1 MQQTYPNLRLMPR
14 GIRVNA
20 IAPGPMDTPFF
31 YPQEEKE
38 AVEFHKSQALG
49 GRLTDIKDIAPL
61 VDYLVNDKWI
71 TGQVLFCKF
80 FRCGGADISQR
91 RLHHPLDS
99 SLMYSTS
106 LGPCSLAVKTEM
118 KEIWI
123 FADCSDKA
131 SHTSTGDIRTTRCPP
146 PDSFHRHYLTSPTH
160 PSPTMSRDPPPES
173 RYYRERDENERR
185 ATHFPNQRPEVYNE
199 PVYEEVDYA
208 DCGHYAEYVDYSDAE
223 PEHHPVYEKPSSYTY
238 AIPKPQPVP
247 VPQPVACPEKAAL
260 ATGLPLPTSTGER
273 RRSRIPSALRTAFL
287 WCFGALSLLAYIVS
301 SSYKPFSPL
310 PSSLPF
316 TSPGTPASSSA
327 WPAQFGVPSLPKD
340 YVKKCHDLLE
350 PPKGTFTDRLDKLG
364 SKLDDTYVFVAEPGT
379 TASYYLG
386 GFGPGSWSRS
396 ERPFLV
402 AVNSTGDVT
411 ILTPR
416 FEEAR
421 ARLEKLPKEVQKR
434 ATWVAWEESESPFV
448 KLSAYFGRPSWVLDS
463 EVRAFIADGLLR
475 LGPQGPDERKE
486 ADRIRHAVVAIRE
499 RQDKREVELLRCA
512 NQFTLHA
519 IRKTR
524 SRMKLGITEGQTR
537 KILYEEMKAT
547 GLKDYSALVL
557 FGGEFGVL
565 EA

>member
-1 MQQTYPNLRLMPR
+1 
-14 GIRVNA
+14 
-20 IAPGPMDTPFF
+20 
-31 YPQEEKE
+31 
-38 AVEFHKSQALG
+38 
-49 GRLTDIKDIAPL
+49 
-61 VDYLVNDKWI
+61 
-71 TGQVLFCKF
+71 
-80 FRCGGADISQR
+80 
-91 RLHHPLDS
+91 
-99 SLMYSTS
+99 
-106 LGPCSLAVKTEM
+106 
-118 KEIWI
+118 
-123 FADCSDKA
+123 
-131 SHTSTGDIRTTRCPP
+131 
-146 PDSFHRHYLTSPTH
+146 
-160 PSPTMSRDPPPES
+160 MSRDPPPES

-185 ATHFPNQRPEVYNE
+185 ATHFPNQRPEVYDE

-223 PEHHPVYEKPSSYTY
+223 PEHHPVYEKPSSCTY
-238 AIPKPQPVP
+238 AIPKLHPVP
-247 VPQPVACPEKAAL
+247 VPQPIACPEKAAL

-273 RRSRIPSALRTAFL
+273 RRIPSALRTAFL
-287 WCFGALSLLAYIVS
+287 WCFGALSLLAYIVG

-316 TSPGTPASSSA
+316 TSPAVSASSSY
-327 WPAQFGVPSLPKD
+327 WPAQFRVPSLPKD
-340 YVKKCHDLLE
+340 YVKKCHGLLE

-421 ARLEKLPKEVQKR
+421 ARLEKLPKDVQKR
-434 ATWVAWEESESPFV
+434 TTWVAWQESESPFV
-448 KLSAYFGRPSWVLDS
+448 KLSAHFGRPSWVLDG

-499 RQDKREVELLRCA
+499 RKDKREVELLRCA

-557 FGGEFGVL
+557 FGGEFGLL
-565 EA
+565 EASLTGRERRSPSRLGHRGEARQARLCSDRRRRALGRLRRRHH